1 VSIGGGIVP
10 SLVTGLEALPIDD
23 AGLDRV
29 CIGLSG
35 EKKLDLLLAGDGG
48 T

>member
-1 VSIGGGIVP
+1 MSIGGSIVP
-10 SLVTGLEALPIDD
+10 SLVLGLEALPMDD

-29 CIGLSG
+29 CMGRSG